1 LLESFGSATV
11 SCDGVALA
19 AAVVRDLSRTN
30 GMAIF
35 ATHMRSCLLDAL
47 CGLDDDDGGGEAGEG
62 DGAGEGG
69 QGVSGRSFRTMHL
82 ATVEHGGTR
91 VPLYALR
98 EGAGDGDGDGDGGE
112 DLLRAVG
119 DADFASR
126 VREVRAA
133 MGGTSP
139 TCLDRDGRFSMRQA
153 LEVVGRLREGAGE

>member
-1 LLESFGSATV
+1 ME
-11 SCDGVALA
+11 
-19 AAVVRDLSRTN
+19 
-30 GMAIF
+30 
-35 ATHMRSCLLDAL
+35 
-47 CGLDDDDGGGEAGEG
+47 
-62 DGAGEGG
+62 
-69 QGVSGRSFRTMHL
+69 
-82 ATVEHGGTR
+82 
-91 VPLYALR
+91 
-98 EGAGDGDGDGDGGE
+98 GDGDGGE